1 MRAIPKQRMR
11 PEAFLKWEREPALK
25 SEFHWF
31 EPSGITG
38 ARFEHGTQYGYRS
51 AAAIGTA
58 RLCATQANNRRAT

>member
-1 MRAIPKQRMR
+1 MSAVLKQRMKLG
-11 PEAFLKWEREPALK
+11 ALLKWEREQALK
-25 SEFHWF
+25 SEFHRF

-38 ARFEHGTQYGYRS
+38 ARFEHGTRHRYRS